1 MLTEQVNKMQDTLNE
16 AHTNE
21 ENLDREL
28 NTQREIMAQME
39 QTKKDYIDRL
49 KKELDAIDAR
59 FLKNLNQSYMVG
71 EDHRS

>member
-1 MLTEQVNKMQDTLNE
+1 MQDTLNE